1 MLLRDIFR
9 ALVKDRIRAIV
20 RTSIRA
26 LIRDEI
32 RVLGKQ
38 SESGPSLRTVSV
50 FKVDIVSSP

>member
-1 MLLRDIFR
+1 MLLRYIFR

-26 LIRDEI
+26 LIRVKI

-38 SESGPSLRTVSV
+38 SGPSLRTVSV